1 MADERERQT
10 SNKAGVKSLAKK
22 MANSRHGFEAQPA
35 ASKTDGAF
43 GREGRGDA
51 EDSTEPGPGA
61 TTRAKSDALGRMKK
75 G

>member
-22 MANSRHGFEAQPA
+22 MENSRHGFDEQPA
-35 ASKTDGAF
+35 SSKTDGAF
-43 GREGRGDA
+43 GREERGSKPAPDRSDNA
-51 EDSTEPGPGA
+51 K
-61 TTRAKSDALGRMKK
+61 RAALGRMKK